1 MSGKQGG
8 DPAKLAKALVTVVDQ
23 EQPPLRWVA
32 GADAVETVEQ
42 KATELLAQVDA
53 YRDLSSS
60 LAFDEAQAGHMRAG
74 RPSHD
79 AHVTFP
85 PTGPGDAI

>member
-1 MSGKQGG
+1 MSGKQTN

-32 GADAVETVEQ
+32 GADAVATVEQ
-42 KATELLAQVDA
+42 KANEPLTQVDA

-60 LAFDEAQAGHMRAG
+60 LAVEEG
-74 RPSHD
+74 
-79 AHVTFP
+79 
-85 PTGPGDAI
+85 

>member
-8 DPAKLAKALVTVVDQ
+8 DPAKLAKALVTIVEQV
-23 EQPPLRWVA
+23 QPPLRWVA

-42 KATELLAQVDA
+42 KANGLLAQVDA

-60 LAFDEAQAGHMRAG
+60 LALDEAQADVRG
-74 RPSHD
+74 R
-79 AHVTFP
+79 
-85 PTGPGDAI
+85 